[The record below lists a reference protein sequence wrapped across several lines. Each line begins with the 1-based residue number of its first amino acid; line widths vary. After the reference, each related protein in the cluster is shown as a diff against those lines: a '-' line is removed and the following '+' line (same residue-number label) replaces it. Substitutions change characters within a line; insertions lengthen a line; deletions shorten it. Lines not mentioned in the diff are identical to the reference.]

1 MIINDEEKNA
11 FTQSVMGD
19 SEGGGSAVSICECEI
34 DFNTGRVELLE
45 KASVLYEQ
53 KKKGVLIAHSKIGMG
68 SDTAY
73 QETYIDISCCTNAVN
88 TNINSYNFYMIFGD
102 GGIVTLSASAGDNHP
117 VGYLNLG
124 NG

>member
-1 MIINDEEKNA
+1 MVINEEQKNA

-53 KKKGVLIAHSKIGMG
+53 KKGGTLIAHFKMNVSETNYHEIYQDIFASSLSTNG
-68 SDTAY
+68 TAS
-73 QETYIDISCCTNAVN
+73 E
-88 TNINSYNFYMIFGD
+88 YNFYMNFADD
-102 GGIVTLSASAGDNHP
+102 GLVGLSASSANDHP
-117 VGYLNLG
+117 VGYISSDVG
-124 NG
+124 